1 MGSTIEKGVARVKLR
16 GPGLK
21 GAHEIMFKKPF
32 VGRSFVSSLRTS
44 LLVRFVLILGRIM
57 EYQCFITVLN

>member
-44 LLVRFVLILGRIM
+44 LLVRFV
-57 EYQCFITVLN
+57 